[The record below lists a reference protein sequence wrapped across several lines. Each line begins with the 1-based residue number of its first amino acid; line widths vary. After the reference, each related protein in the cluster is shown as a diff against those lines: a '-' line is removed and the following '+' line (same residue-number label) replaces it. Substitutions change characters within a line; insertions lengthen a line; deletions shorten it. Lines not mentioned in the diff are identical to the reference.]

1 MSDVLSQF
9 DKEVRDADW
18 PEIARMAKLFELEF
32 EHEDDKSKEIKKRI
46 RLIRSL
52 LHEQLKSDDAERI
65 VSKAT
70 FFTGLVT
77 TIDTLEADLSK
88 VSMKRSDFLIFLKA
102 LLKKI
107 RQEKLIVFK
116 PRERRIIFEK
126 MKKAGEE

>member
-1 MSDVLSQF
+1 MNDVLTKF
-9 DKEVRDADW
+9 EKEIHDADW
-18 PEIARMAKLFELEF
+18 SEISRMAKLFEIEF
-32 EHEDDKSKEIKKRI
+32 VHEDEKSKEIKKRI

-70 FFTGLVT
+70 FFTGLVK
-77 TIDTLEADLSK
+77 TIDALEVDLSQ
-88 VSMKRSDFLIFLKA
+88 VATRRSDFLIFLKA

-116 PRERRIIFEK
+116 PRERRNVFNK
-126 MKKAGEE
+126 MKGAGEE